1 MSKESSAF
9 RRALNRSVLG
19 LALALA
25 MGLQGCS
32 TTLENIALGTGI
44 GVAGT
49 ISALGCLLACQDKG
63 PGW

>member
-1 MSKESSAF
+1 MPQETSF
-9 RRALNRSVLG
+9 FPRRVKRSMLG

-25 MGLQGCS
+25 MSLQGCS
-32 TTLENIALGTGI
+32 TTLENIALGAGV

-49 ISALGCLLACQDKG
+49 VSALGCLLACTDRG

>member
-1 MSKESSAF
+1 MSKHHLSIQRAF
-9 RRALNRSVLG
+9 NRLMLG
-19 LALALA
+19 LAVAGA
-25 MGLQGCS
+25 MSLQGCS

-49 ISALGCLLACQDKG
+49 VSALGCLLACQDKG